1 MKKQRKHYQPD
12 EKSPSLG
19 DVYWTRRR
27 SRPSTMNWA
36 CSPRFLPL
44 AKRSSS
50 KTGAVA
56 FGQKHGRIIPPRK
69 NGPLIRRKAIG
80 ERCRNFRGAGATLF
94 IAQSFHWINARRAA
108 LCYGSYAGGNA
119 HHALEDLTAASTRG
133 LSTSTNLQQKH
144 SPVQPGYGGGLFE
157 AIIIGL
163 NIRDDR
169 ICR

>member
-56 FGQKHGRIIPPRK
+56 FGQKHGRIIPPKK

-80 ERCRNFRGAGATLF
+80 ERCRNFRGAGATLL
-94 IAQSFHWINARRAA
+94 IAQSFHWINARRAE

-119 HHALEDLTAASTRG
+119 HHALEDLTAASTQWPLRIHEPPAEAFTGSTRVWRRPVRG
-133 LSTSTNLQQKH
+133 HHNRLEHT
-144 SPVQPGYGGGLFE
+144 
-157 AIIIGL
+157 
-163 NIRDDR
+163 
-169 ICR
+169 